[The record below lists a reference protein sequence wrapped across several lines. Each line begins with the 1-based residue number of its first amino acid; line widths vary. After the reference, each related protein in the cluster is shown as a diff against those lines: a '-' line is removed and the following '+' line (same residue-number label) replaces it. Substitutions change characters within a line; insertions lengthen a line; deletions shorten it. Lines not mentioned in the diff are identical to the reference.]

1 MKRLAI
7 IAVLAAFCVGA
18 QAQEKLYE
26 VKSGKITM
34 EMDMM
39 GQTMVQEIYFDDY
52 GAKQATV
59 MNMQG
64 QKMRQITKDGSNI
77 MIDDAAKTATKM
89 PAMGMMGGGEQRIN
103 FSNLDEKT
111 IKKNKIQ
118 EAGEET
124 VAGKTCKVY
133 KYKGQFDFDEAEK
146 KVFDYLKTHE
156 FVDGIFAS
164 SDVLAI
170 GAMKAAHSL
179 DVQIPGELQLVGF
192 DGISMGKLLTPELT
206 TVAQD
211 IYKLGTAATELL
223 IQKIEGHEIENNL
236 TELPATLVIRSS
248 TK

>member
-1 MKRLAI
+1 MTHNMKRLAI

-26 VKSGKITM
+26 VKSGKVTM

-64 QKMRQITKDGSNI
+64 QKMRQIAQDGSNI

-89 PAMGMMGGGEQRIN
+89 PAMGMMGGEQSIN

-133 KYKGQFDFDEAEK
+133 KYKVMMMGQAVSATACVYKGIVLKSTTSTDFGEM
-146 KVFDYLKTHE
+146 
-156 FVDGIFAS
+156 GQ
-164 SDVLAI
+164 
-170 GAMKAAHSL
+170 KA
-179 DVQIPGELQLVGF
+179 
-192 DGISMGKLLTPELT
+192 T
-206 TVAQD
+206 
-211 IYKLGTAATELL
+211 
-223 IQKIEGHEIENNL
+223 KIEENI
-236 TELPATLVIRSS
+236 TIDPSMFTVPEGVKIQEMDMSMFGGGF
-248 TK
+248 

>member
-64 QKMRQITKDGSNI
+64 QKMRQIAQDGSNI

-89 PAMGMMGGGEQRIN
+89 PAMVMMGGEQRIN

-133 KYKGQFDFDEAEK
+133 KYKVMMMGQAVSATACVYKGIVLKSSTSTDFGEM
-146 KVFDYLKTHE
+146 
-156 FVDGIFAS
+156 GQ
-164 SDVLAI
+164 
-170 GAMKAAHSL
+170 KA
-179 DVQIPGELQLVGF
+179 
-192 DGISMGKLLTPELT
+192 T
-206 TVAQD
+206 
-211 IYKLGTAATELL
+211 
-223 IQKIEGHEIENNL
+223 KIEENI
-236 TELPATLVIRSS
+236 TVDPSMFTIPEGVKVQEMDMSMFGGGF
-248 TK
+248 

>member
-7 IAVLAAFCVGA
+7 IAVLAAAFCVGA

-26 VKSGKITM
+26 VKSGKVTM

-39 GQTMVQEIYFDDY
+39 GQTIVQEVYFDDY
-52 GAKQATV
+52 GAKKATV

-64 QKMRQITKDGSNI
+64 QKMRQITQDGSNI

-89 PAMGMMGGGEQRIN
+89 PAMGMMGGEQSIN

-133 KYKGQFDFDEAEK
+133 KYKVMMMGQAVSATACVYK
-146 KVFDYLKTHE
+146 GIVLK
-156 FVDGIFAS
+156 
-164 SDVLAI
+164 
-170 GAMKAAHSL
+170 
-179 DVQIPGELQLVGF
+179 
-192 DGISMGKLLTPELT
+192 
-206 TVAQD
+206 
-211 IYKLGTAATELL
+211 
-223 IQKIEGHEIENNL
+223 
-236 TELPATLVIRSS
+236 SS
-248 TK
+248 TSTDFGDMVQKATNIEENITIDPSMFTIPEGVKVQEMDMSMFGGGF

>member
-1 MKRLAI
+1 MLFRKEQPILMTHNMKRLAI

-26 VKSGKITM
+26 VKSGKVTM

-64 QKMRQITKDGSNI
+64 QKMRQIAQDGSNI

-89 PAMGMMGGGEQRIN
+89 PAMGMMGGEQRIN
-103 FSNLDEKT
+103 FNNLDEKT

-133 KYKGQFDFDEAEK
+133 KYKVMMMGQAVSATACVYKGIVLKSTTSTDFGEM
-146 KVFDYLKTHE
+146 
-156 FVDGIFAS
+156 GQ
-164 SDVLAI
+164 
-170 GAMKAAHSL
+170 KA
-179 DVQIPGELQLVGF
+179 
-192 DGISMGKLLTPELT
+192 T
-206 TVAQD
+206 
-211 IYKLGTAATELL
+211 
-223 IQKIEGHEIENNL
+223 KIEENI
-236 TELPATLVIRSS
+236 TIDPSMFTVPEGVKIQEMDMSMFGGGF
-248 TK
+248 

>member
-1 MKRLAI
+1 MLFRKEQPILMTHNMKRLAI

-26 VKSGKITM
+26 VKSGKVTM

-64 QKMRQITKDGSNI
+64 QKMRQIAQDGSNI

-89 PAMGMMGGGEQRIN
+89 PAMGMMGGEQSIN

-133 KYKGQFDFDEAEK
+133 KYKVMMMGQAVSATACVYKGIVLKSTTSTDFGEM
-146 KVFDYLKTHE
+146 
-156 FVDGIFAS
+156 GQ
-164 SDVLAI
+164 
-170 GAMKAAHSL
+170 KA
-179 DVQIPGELQLVGF
+179 
-192 DGISMGKLLTPELT
+192 T
-206 TVAQD
+206 
-211 IYKLGTAATELL
+211 
-223 IQKIEGHEIENNL
+223 KIEENI
-236 TELPATLVIRSS
+236 TIDPSMFTVPEGVKIQEMDMSMFGGGF
-248 TK
+248 

>member
-77 MIDDAAKTATKM
+77 MIADAAKTATKM

-111 IKKNKIQ
+111 IKKN
-118 EAGEET
+118 
-124 VAGKTCKVY
+124 
-133 KYKGQFDFDEAEK
+133 
-146 KVFDYLKTHE
+146 
-156 FVDGIFAS
+156 
-164 SDVLAI
+164 
-170 GAMKAAHSL
+170 
-179 DVQIPGELQLVGF
+179 
-192 DGISMGKLLTPELT
+192 
-206 TVAQD
+206 
-211 IYKLGTAATELL
+211 
-223 IQKIEGHEIENNL
+223 
-236 TELPATLVIRSS
+236 
-248 TK
+248 

>member
-1 MKRLAI
+1 MKRFAI

-18 QAQEKLYE
+18 HAQEKLYE

-39 GQTMVQEIYFDDY
+39 GQTMVQEVYFDDY

-64 QKMRQITKDGSNI
+64 QKTRQITQDGSNI

-89 PAMGMMGGGEQRIN
+89 PAMGMMGGGRSEIN
-103 FSNLDEKT
+103 WSNLDEKT

-133 KYKGQFDFDEAEK
+133 KYKVMMMGQAVSATACVYKGIVLKSSTSTDFGEM
-146 KVFDYLKTHE
+146 
-156 FVDGIFAS
+156 GQ
-164 SDVLAI
+164 
-170 GAMKAAHSL
+170 KA
-179 DVQIPGELQLVGF
+179 
-192 DGISMGKLLTPELT
+192 T
-206 TVAQD
+206 
-211 IYKLGTAATELL
+211 
-223 IQKIEGHEIENNL
+223 KIEENI
-236 TELPATLVIRSS
+236 TIDPSMFTIPEGVKVQEMDMSMFGGGF
-248 TK
+248 

>member
-26 VKSGKITM
+26 VKSGKVTM

-64 QKMRQITKDGSNI
+64 QKMRQIAQDGSNI

-89 PAMGMMGGGEQRIN
+89 PAMGMMGGEQRIN

-111 IKKNKIQ
+111 IKKYKVK
-118 EAGEET
+118 ELGTET
-124 VAGKTCKVY
+124 IAGKECKKYSVTVFMMGQPQKQTVWVY
-133 KYKGQFDFDEAEK
+133 KGIT
-146 KVFDYLKTHE
+146 LKT
-156 FVDGIFAS
+156 
-164 SDVLAI
+164 AI
-170 GAMKAAHSL
+170 ST
-179 DVQIPGELQLVGF
+179 DYGE
-192 DGISMGKLLTPELT
+192 MGM
-206 TVAQD
+206 
-211 IYKLGTAATELL
+211 AATSLVEDVE
-223 IQKIEGHEIENNL
+223 IPAETFEVPEGIEVQTMSHGGHMGGGQMGGGPEF
-236 TELPATLVIRSS
+236 
-248 TK
+248 

>member
-1 MKRLAI
+1 MLFRKEQPILMTHNMKRLAI
-7 IAVLAAFCVGA
+7 IAVLAALCVGA

-26 VKSGKITM
+26 VKSGKVTM

-64 QKMRQITKDGSNI
+64 QKMRQIAQDGSNI

-89 PAMGMMGGGEQRIN
+89 PAMGMMGGEQSIN

-133 KYKGQFDFDEAEK
+133 KYKVMMMGQAVSATACVYKGIVLKSTTSTDFGEM
-146 KVFDYLKTHE
+146 
-156 FVDGIFAS
+156 GQ
-164 SDVLAI
+164 
-170 GAMKAAHSL
+170 KA
-179 DVQIPGELQLVGF
+179 
-192 DGISMGKLLTPELT
+192 T
-206 TVAQD
+206 
-211 IYKLGTAATELL
+211 
-223 IQKIEGHEIENNL
+223 KIEENI
-236 TELPATLVIRSS
+236 TIDPSMFTVPEGVKIQEMDMSMFGGGF
-248 TK
+248 